1 MQDIRPKKKV
11 CLMVTKGVWGGAQ
24 KYVYSIATSLPKNL
38 YDVFVIT
45 GKGEILKN
53 KLEKENIRVYEIDNL
68 KRDISTFSEIKSF
81 FSILKILRQERPDVL
96 HLNSPKAGGLGSAA
110 GRLLNILK
118 IKNCKLKIIYTAHG
132 WTFNEDRGVPSKI
145 AIWLLSWVTVLL
157 CHKTIVIAEKEMK
170 QAKRMPFVNKKI
182 VLIRNGVENIDFK
195 EKTEAQKEL
204 FGHINKTPINNVLW
218 LGTISELH
226 KNKGLEYAIETL
238 ARIETPF
245 VFFIIGEG
253 EERRSL
259 EKMIEKYNLENR
271 VFLVGFLEN
280 AKEYLRAFDIFT
292 LTSIK
297 EGLPYTILEAGLAGL
312 PVMASKIGGI
322 PDIVDSGLNG
332 ILVEKTNLGQITK
345 TLELMI
351 KNPDQRRSFGL
362 KLQEK
367 VEKEF
372 SLKQMLDKTLEVYT
386 EKAL

>member
-24 KYVYSIATSLPKNL
+24 KYVYSIATGLPKNL

-96 HLNSPKAGGLGSAA
+96 HLNSPKAGGLGSVV
-110 GRLLNILK
+110 GKILG
-118 IKNCKLKIIYTAHG
+118 IKNVILTAHG
-132 WTFNEDRGVPSKI
+132 WTFNEDRRVFDKLVI
-145 AIWLLSWVTVLL
+145 MFLSWFTVLL

-170 QAKRMPFVNKKI
+170 QTKIMPFVNKKI

-204 FGHINKTPINNVLW
+204 FKYINKTSINNVLW
-218 LGTISELH
+218 LGTVSELH
-226 KNKGLEYAIETL
+226 KNKGLEYTIEGV
-238 ARIETPF
+238 AKIETPF

-253 EERRSL
+253 EERKNL

-297 EGLPYTILEAGLAGL
+297 EGLPYTILEAGLAGI
-312 PVMASKIGGI
+312 PVIASKVGGI
-322 PDIVDSGLNG
+322 PDIIDNG
-332 ILVEKTNLGQITK
+332 TGGVLVEKTNVEQITK
-345 TLELMI
+345 TIKFMI

-372 SLKQMLDKTLEVYT
+372 SLKQMLDKTMEVY
-386 EKAL
+386 ENPNVQIPMSK